1 MVAVVLHYPQKS
13 YQRYPLVTVENR
25 NCNVNNQTS
34 AVNNLGE
41 GRANRWCR
49 RNQQRRRRRRSIR
62 GGDPFLNAGNG
73 QLVDYFLDENRPETC
88 SALGL
93 ECRTCV
99 QRSAAS
105 VAHICHGL
113 QPEAIAGM
121 FPQIYSSPG
130 CAHMAEAFAASYY
143 EACAPI
149 RKPVLVAMSATAAFV
164 AA

>member
-1 MVAVVLHYPQKS
+1 MGEPKALPQPAAAPGM
-13 YQRYPLVTVENR
+13 R
-25 NCNVNNQTS
+25 
-34 AVNNLGE
+34 G
-41 GRANRWCR
+41 
-49 RNQQRRRRRRSIR
+49 IR

-93 ECRTCV
+93 ECHTCV

-113 QPEAIAGM
+113 QASALAGM
-121 FPQIYSSPG
+121 FGQIYASPG
-130 CAHMAEAFAASYY
+130 CAHMANSFEAAYY

-149 RKPVLVAMSATAAFV
+149 RKPVLVAIGAAAGSV